1 MKARIRMQQAP
12 LFSLTDRSGA
22 GRRVKAM
29 RGFTLVELLVAVAI
43 GLLTTL
49 VIAQVLLFSEGQK
62 RTTTSGTDAQI
73 NGAQAIYTL
82 QRDLQMAG
90 YGFASSPDILGCP
103 IYARFN
109 SADIATG
116 AGTPTFA
123 SVLAPVVIDAS
134 DANRNVIRILGSLKA
149 NYAVPLQV
157 ILPSYNPAGAGTLK
171 TVFPVTSNL
180 GVRSGDLMLAAKFDG
195 SRCEVFKVTADPTV
209 DGQINRADEVATWNA
224 TAFPTL
230 VYTFGDIL
238 VNLGSVLDHRYAI
251 SNTNTNANTLQLS
264 RFSASSPTAVAAPT
278 DLFPNIVILQALYG
292 KDTNAD
298 GIVDTYDQVTP
309 DTNAKWRQVRSIRIV
324 VVAQS
329 SQYEKEVVTS
339 AKPLWDVGT
348 TTSVSPAT
356 AACGASKC
364 ITLNVDTTVG
374 NDWQHYRYKV
384 FDTVIPLINLLWT
397 S

>member
-1 MKARIRMQQAP
+1 MGRP
-12 LFSLTDRSGA
+12 LNTT
-22 GRRVKAM
+22 
-29 RGFTLVELLVAVAI
+29 RGFTLVELLVAVVI

-49 VIAQVLLFSEGQK
+49 VVAQVLLFSESQK
-62 RTTTSGTDAQI
+62 RTTTAGTDAQL
-73 NGAQAIYTL
+73 NGAQAIYAI

-90 YGFASSPDILGCP
+90 YGFASSPELLGCP

-109 SADIATG
+109 GSEIATG

-123 SVLAPVVIDAS
+123 TILAPVLIDAS
-134 DANRNVIRILGSLKA
+134 DANRNTIRILSSAKPG
-149 NYAVPLQV
+149 YAIPLQV
-157 ILPSYNPAGAGTLK
+157 ILPSYNPVGAGTLK

-180 GVRSGDLMLAAKFDG
+180 GVRSGDVMLAAKLDL

-209 DGQINRADEVATWNA
+209 DGQINRADEVATWND
-224 TAFPTL
+224 TAFPTK

-238 VNLGSVLDHRYAI
+238 INLGSVLDHRYAV
-251 SNTNTNANTLQLS
+251 SSTNTLQLS
-264 RFSASSPTAVAAPT
+264 RFSASAPVAAVTPA

-292 KDTNAD
+292 KDTNTD

-324 VVAQS
+324 LVAQS
-329 SQYEKEVVTS
+329 SQYEKDVVTS

-348 TTSVSPAT
+348 ATTVSPTPAS
-356 AACGASKC
+356 CGSSKC

-374 NDWQHYRYKV
+374 DDWQHYRYKV